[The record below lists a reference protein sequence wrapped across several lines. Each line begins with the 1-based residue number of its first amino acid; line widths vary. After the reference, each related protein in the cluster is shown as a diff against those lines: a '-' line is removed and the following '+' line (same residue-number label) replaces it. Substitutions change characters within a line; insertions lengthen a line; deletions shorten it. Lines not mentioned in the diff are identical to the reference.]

1 MKNALLTIF
10 IRHENLINKFKFQ
23 FNQSYV
29 YNKIFYL
36 YNNYLFWIKNQKLHV
51 LEGVN
56 WSTNAFWEFLFFKL
70 HFFRFYFLDISSTC
84 WHIVVFV
91 LVELSKLRKMR
102 PLQ

>member
-56 WSTNAFWEFLFFKL
+56 
-70 HFFRFYFLDISSTC
+70 
-84 WHIVVFV
+84 
-91 LVELSKLRKMR
+91 
-102 PLQ
+102 